1 MQLSIKREWFCTEQH
16 KEDIGTKKDLVLYRL
31 QIAKADLKSARILLA
46 AEEYRG
52 ANNRAYYAI
61 FHTINAIHGMSGK
74 AYKRHKDA
82 IGNFNRNYVKTEIF
96 PREMGRKIGE
106 AEVIRH
112 ASDYDD
118 FYIASR
124 EESERQIAV
133 ADEFI
138 QLAEKYCIAQLDD
151 EFCLKL
157 YEQYQ
162 NDPEKDESFT
172 MEECKKE
179 WGLT

>member
-1 MQLSIKREWFCTEQH
+1 MEQLKDDF
-16 KEDIGTKKDLVLYRL
+16 GTKKDLVMYRL
-31 QIAKADLKSARILLA
+31 QTSKSDLKSARILLA
-46 AEEYRG
+46 AEEYKG

-61 FHTINAIHGMSGK
+61 FHAINAIHALDGK

-82 IGNFNRNYVKTEIF
+82 ISNFNKEYVKTEIF

-106 AEVIRH
+106 AEEIRH

-124 EESERQIAV
+124 EEAERQVAV

-138 QLAEKYCIAQLDD
+138 QLIEGYC
-151 EFCLKL
+151 
-157 YEQYQ
+157 
-162 NDPEKDESFT
+162 
-172 MEECKKE
+172 KE
-179 WGLT
+179 RFGE

>member
-1 MQLSIKREWFCTEQH
+1 MEQLKDDF
-16 KEDIGTKKDLVLYRL
+16 GTKKDLAMYRI
-31 QIAKADLKSARILLA
+31 QTAKSDLKAARILLA
-46 AEEYRG
+46 AEEYKG

-61 FHTINAIHGMSGK
+61 FHAINAIHALDGK

-82 IGNFNRNYVKTEIF
+82 ISNFNKEYVKTEIF

-106 AEVIRH
+106 AEEIRH

-124 EESERQIAV
+124 EEAERQAAV

-138 QLAEKYCIAQLDD
+138 QLV
-151 EFCLKL
+151 
-157 YEQYQ
+157 
-162 NDPEKDESFT
+162 ESYSMTRFSQ
-172 MEECKKE
+172 
-179 WGLT
+179 

>member
-1 MQLSIKREWFCTEQH
+1 MEQP
-16 KEDIGTKKDLVLYRL
+16 KEDIGTRKDLVLYRL
-31 QIAKADLKSARILLA
+31 QTAKADLKSARILLA
-46 AEEYRG
+46 AEEYKG

-61 FHTINAIHGMSGK
+61 FHAVNAVHALSGK

-82 IGNFNRNYVKTEIF
+82 IGNFNKDYVKTEIF

-106 AEVIRH
+106 AEEIRH

-124 EESERQIAV
+124 EESERQVAV

-138 QLAEKYCIAQLDD
+138 QLAEKYCMTQFEVSEAEDSVINGKT
-151 EFCLKL
+151 EIK
-157 YEQYQ
+157 
-162 NDPEKDESFT
+162 ES
-172 MEECKKE
+172 
-179 WGLT
+179 